1 MTLFIQIYLFFSL
14 VLIPLNFFV
23 GIFDLDIKFE
33 ACFVGITVLDV
44 LWTICTLICIIMA
57 FIY

>member
-1 MTLFIQIYLFFSL
+1 MTLFIQKYLFFSL

-33 ACFVGITVLDV
+33 ACCVGITVLDV
-44 LWTICTLICIIMA
+44 LWAIYTLVCIIMA

>member
-1 MTLFIQIYLFFSL
+1 MTLFIQIYLFFST

-33 ACFVGITVLDV
+33 ACCVGLAALDV
-44 LWTICTLICIIMA
+44 LWVICTLVCIIMA

>member
-1 MTLFIQIYLFFSL
+1 MTLFIQIYLFFST
-14 VLIPLNFFV
+14 VLIPLNFFI

-33 ACFVGITVLDV
+33 ACCVGITVLDV
-44 LWTICTLICIIMA
+44 LWAIYTLICIIMA